1 MSGEAASRA
10 DLSLPKVQEKLLRA
24 IYEVNSNIGV
34 ILFTGRPLDLREVS
48 EKSKAILN
56 VWMPG
61 TEGGNAILNVL
72 TGKVS
77 PSGKLPMSFPYCV
90 GQVPVHYNEYF
101 TGRPYDPKT
110 GEKEYRSNYRDIPN
124 APLYPFGYGLSYA
137 KYQYSDLKLSKDTM
151 YEGETLDAYVTIK
164 NEGEYR
170 GTETV
175 QLYIRDCVGSVVRP
189 RKELKDYQKVDL
201 QAGETKRVTFKITED
216 MLRFCK
222 ADLTFGS
229 EKGEF
234 QVFIG
239 TDSSTEEYVSFE
251 LK

>member
-1 MSGEAASRA
+1 MN
-10 DLSLPKVQEKLLRA
+10 P
-24 IYEVNSNIGV
+24 NIGV

-101 TGRPYDPKT
+101 TGRPYNPGT
-110 GEKEYRSNYRDIPN
+110 GEKEYKSNYRDIPN

-137 KYQYSDLKLSKDTM
+137 KFQYSDLKLSKDIM
-151 YEGETLDAYVTIK
+151 NEEETLEAYVTIK
-164 NEGEYR
+164 NEGEYE

-175 QLYIRDCVGSVVRP
+175 QLYIRDCAGSVVRP
-189 RKELKDYQKVDL
+189 RKELKGYQKVDL
-201 QAGETKRVTFKITED
+201 QPGEAKRVTFQITEE

-234 QVFIG
+234 HVFVG
-239 TDSSTEEYVSFE
+239 TDSSTEEYVTFE
-251 LK
+251 LI